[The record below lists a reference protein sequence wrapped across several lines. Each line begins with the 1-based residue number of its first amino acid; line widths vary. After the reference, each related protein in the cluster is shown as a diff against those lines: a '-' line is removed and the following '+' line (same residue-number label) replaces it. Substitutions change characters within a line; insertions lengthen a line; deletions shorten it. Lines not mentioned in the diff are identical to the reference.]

1 MRTIVALVLAGGV
14 SSTAAGV
21 LQECLEQGCGSG
33 EAANLACEA
42 DLMRQRAGAL
52 EALDFTTNRL

>member
-1 MRTIVALVLAGGV
+1 MP
-14 SSTAAGV
+14 
-21 LQECLEQGCGSG
+21 EQGCGSG

-52 EALDFTTNRL
+52 KALDFATNRL